1 MCFCENPWLVRS
13 NPQTWN
19 TTGNG
24 DWFPITGV
32 RCGSGYVVLGG
43 SSQGGVQKLDLTP
56 VSSGGIAVMVVLQ
69 PISDMALDTV
79 LPRINVEVPFERT
92 KSYSDSSVSSPTLKC
107 CLGKKAEQFC
117 WQTIKHINEN
127 LKVLCSSFLSG
138 VVDPRYYRRRTRFF
152 ASFSSIPHEHFRRC
166 WSAVP
171 TVSNP
176 QMGWITKWKY
186 KKQSNFVFLAIFLIL
201 PLMWTWREGSV
212 HLQEPIQYNQVWV
225 HLSLCALHGELSVH
239 SARCLSQRS
248 EFINNSSI

>member
-1 MCFCENPWLVRS
+1 MLTILYFCENPWLVRT

-56 VSSGGIAVMVVLQ
+56 VSSGGIAVRVALQ

-79 LPRINVEVPFERT
+79 LPRINVEVPCERT

-127 LKVLCSSFLSG
+127 RKILCSSFLSG
-138 VVDPRYYRRRTRFF
+138 VVDPRYYWRRTRFF
-152 ASFSSIPHEHFRRC
+152 CQFFFETTWTFSEVLVCCAHCIKSPNGVTNKLKIQKVVKFCLFSNFPDLTSDVNLERRFGAPPGANSIQSGLSPSIPMCTTWWAIGSFC
-166 WSAVP
+166 P
-171 TVSNP
+171 LTVS
-176 QMGWITKWKY
+176 
-186 KKQSNFVFLAIFLIL
+186 
-201 PLMWTWREGSV
+201 
-212 HLQEPIQYNQVWV
+212 
-225 HLSLCALHGELSVH
+225 
-239 SARCLSQRS
+239 
-248 EFINNSSI
+248 